1 MVTSLQILCL
11 VLLSASILD
20 AASSFTNQHANTFW
34 QVIKRFQITLR
45 DLEGTWETDIRNA
58 DCAILVDGQVATV
71 CRVNLPPDCQEE
83 IPAGHE
89 KYVIQDGTI
98 QQSYVHLKGIKTEE
112 AAKKAFPICAK
123 YKVYPTEFKIGVPTS
138 KIISYNS
145 ISGHLR
151 YHDARR
157 PESTDCVIA
166 LYTWT
171 RSDDVY
177 LAFQQIVGY
186 EGTLE
191 DVMKN
196 GPSVRCNNPP
206 EKCDVGFDKDDPTKL
221 HLAFH
226 NKFDLYC
233 TSGRCRYKKSVPSE
247 I

>member
-1 MVTSLQILCL
+1 MGAIDM
-11 VLLSASILD
+11 SIQENKSQFLKV
-20 AASSFTNQHANTFW
+20 W
-34 QVIKRFQITLR
+34 KRFKLKLE

-71 CRVNLPPDCQEE
+71 CRANLPPDCQEE

-98 QQSYVHLKGIKTEE
+98 QQSYVHLEGITTED
-112 AAKKAFPICAK
+112 AAKEAFPICAK
-123 YKVYPTEFKIGVPTS
+123 HNVYPTEFKIGVPPS
-138 KIISYNS
+138 KIISYNA

-157 PESTDCVIA
+157 PETTDCVIA
-166 LYTWT
+166 LYMWEN
-171 RSDDVY
+171 SKDSY

-196 GPSVRCNNPP
+196 GPNVRCNNPP

-233 TSGRCRYKKSVPSE
+233 TSGSCKDEKFSSYAT
-247 I
+247 